1 MDLHLPNLR
10 TRPPRRREAKLMG
23 WKRDIEDLVM
33 FGLALAVVFAMF
45 LGCGDSSVSAAP
57 ARLDAADASAPLP
70 ACLPPVY
77 PDHYCPD
84 GRVACWEDPKVNGLP
99 AKGASGCTVEV
110 VKDITRGVELV
121 ECVESCFAGTALPA
135 VNCAATVGPMKGRG
149 WCSQQSSIALDA
161 QGLEMFETGE
171 KDCYAPY
178 SYPPYVLHQ
187 VVKCPGF

>member
-1 MDLHLPNLR
+1 
-10 TRPPRRREAKLMG
+10 MG
-23 WKRDIEDLVM
+23 WKRDIEDLGLFLAAIIVVLMM
-33 FGLALAVVFAMF
+33 FI
-45 LGCGDSSVSAAP
+45 GCGDGDGRAATI
-57 ARLDAADASAPLP
+57 ASIEAADGSVVPGADEPLP

-77 PDHYCPD
+77 PDHYCLD

-110 VKDITRGVELV
+110 VKDITRGPEQI
-121 ECVESCFAGTALPA
+121 ECVESCFTGTALPA

-149 WCSQQSSIALDA
+149 WCSQQGSIYLDA

-187 VVKCPGF
+187 VLKCPGF